1 MRAVTRPVLR
11 SVRAAGRRAN
21 SSSSAPNPV
30 QNEQVQKAVEQ
41 AQKVYAQGSAAVQK
55 FAGPV
60 GDRVGSALGCELF
73 VCGSRI
79 EWRDWVWGRDAFPGS
94 GLE

>member
-1 MRAVTRPVLR
+1 MRAATRPVLR

-21 SSSSAPNPV
+21 SSSAPNPV

-41 AQKVYAQGSAAVQK
+41 AQKAYAQGAAAVSR

-60 GDRVGSALGCELF
+60 GDRVGSALGCE
-73 VCGSRI
+73 SDYRI
-79 EWRDWVWGRDAFPGS
+79 TT
-94 GLE
+94 GLWAMRFR